1 MAFLPRA
8 GRHAAGP
15 VWPLPAVPAA
25 WHRAEPLIKQ
35 PCLLGAH
42 LGTHG
47 AWPRPTK
54 GLLGGLAE
62 GAVPLQAVERGTQTG
77 RNLPRHPRL
86 GEPLGCPLPAP
97 TEGLGFPIWDQDV
110 AQSRTWWLAG
120 PAGPRPGPVVWQ
132 EAPVP
137 RETVSKSQ
145 VAAAEERRGPATP
158 TGPGMRKEPRECAA
172 PLPRLCSLLGPGSTP
187 APASGLR
194 AHPPRGPALTTGQPQ
209 APPPGPTF
217 QKHFLGQARAQHTGS
232 SPPEGPPWRLAGP
245 WARRGLLPLFLLG
258 RPVARPAFRSALR
271 GRRTTTAGARL
282 AGSAGSFGGAGVSA
296 WGSGT
301 VSATCSLTQ
310 SSTCSCACLALLEA
324 RPQAG
329 PRGQGCPALTSE
341 VPALHPTVFPKA
353 AHSGGAAAD

>member
-1 MAFLPRA
+1 MPPPRPD
-8 GRHAAGP
+8 RGP
-15 VWPLPAVPAA
+15 WFP
-25 WHRAEPLIKQ
+25 
-35 PCLLGAH
+35 H
-42 LGTHG
+42 LGSGRGPEQDLVVGG
-47 AWPRPTK
+47 ALRAPAWA
-54 GLLGGLAE
+54 GGLA
-62 GAVPLQAVERGTQTG
+62 G
-77 RNLPRHPRL
+77 
-86 GEPLGCPLPAP
+86 
-97 TEGLGFPIWDQDV
+97 
-110 AQSRTWWLAG
+110 
-120 PAGPRPGPVVWQ
+120 
-132 EAPVP
+132 
-137 RETVSKSQ
+137 
-145 VAAAEERRGPATP
+145 
-158 TGPGMRKEPRECAA
+158 
-172 PLPRLCSLLGPGSTP
+172 GPGSPRDGKQIPGGGCRGTP
-187 APASGLR
+187 GSGNSHGARNEEGASRMRGPTAQTVLASWPRFNPSPSLPGLR
-194 AHPPRGPALTTGQPQ
+194 AHPPRGPALTAGQPQ

-258 RPVARPAFRSALR
+258 RPVARLVFRSALR